1 MRRYISNLDFR
12 RCNYADYFLKR
23 HKTVYESVIENVD
36 KEEEEL
42 HTSGSDRPEP
52 KFPAKGSRIKV
63 AILDTG
69 LDVSHIYVKACEKR
83 IKDIRSWVNGLNGK
97 QDRNAG
103 DASGH
108 GTHIT
113 CLLLDVAPD
122 TDVYVARIAEH
133 HPESPD
139 QIAKAIMYAV
149 TEWEVDIISMSFGL
163 TDETEPGC
171 KDFLTAIETAR
182 SRKVL
187 MLAAASNHG
196 SHGIPAFPARHS
208 SVFCIFAADGMGN
221 RGPANPTAR
230 IHAHNFSTLGLAVE
244 SAWPRALGRELLKR
258 KSGTSFAVP
267 VAAGIVAT
275 ILLYVRQKLSGEEAR
290 RLKEF
295 DKMRDMLCELSSSRD
310 GYNVI
315 SFGDVF
321 RDSWYVGCIV
331 RRILAGGR

>member
-139 QIAKAIMYAV
+139 QIAKVRI
-149 TEWEVDIISMSFGL
+149 
-163 TDETEPGC
+163 
-171 KDFLTAIETAR
+171 
-182 SRKVL
+182 VL
-187 MLAAASNHG
+187 
-196 SHGIPAFPARHS
+196 
-208 SVFCIFAADGMGN
+208 C
-221 RGPANPTAR
+221 
-230 IHAHNFSTLGLAVE
+230 
-244 SAWPRALGRELLKR
+244 LKR
-258 KSGTSFAVP
+258 LIMDTNGDL
-267 VAAGIVAT
+267 GHH
-275 ILLYVRQKLSGEEAR
+275 VR
-290 RLKEF
+290 
-295 DKMRDMLCELSSSRD
+295 
-310 GYNVI
+310 
-315 SFGDVF
+315 GD
-321 RDSWYVGCIV
+321 RM
-331 RRILAGGR
+331 GG